1 MAKIETF
8 EDIKAWQ
15 KARQLNINIY
25 KATTKDLFSRDFALR
40 DQIRRSS
47 ISVLSNI
54 AEGFERESKQEFIR
68 FLSIAKASCGELRAQ
83 LYIAFDLKYISKEE
97 FEAFLPSALEVSK
110 MLGGFMT
117 YLKTYN
123 QKANNVVSEPE
134 VIYLSN
140 LKDE

>member
-15 KARQLNINIY
+15 KARQLNIDVY
-25 KATTKDLFSRDFALR
+25 KATNKDLFSRDFALR

-83 LYIAFDLKYISKEE
+83 LYIAYDLKYLSKEE
-97 FEAFLPSALEVSK
+97 FESLLNTALEVSK

-117 YLKTYN
+117 YLKEY
-123 QKANNVVSEPE
+123 KANYNVSEPDIE
-134 VIYLSN
+134 YLSN
-140 LKDE
+140 LKGK

>member
-1 MAKIETF
+1 MARIEKF

-15 KARQLNINIY
+15 KARQLNIDVY
-25 KATTKDLFSRDFALR
+25 KVTNKDLFSKDFALR

-83 LYIAFDLKYISKEE
+83 LYIAYDLKYISKEE
-97 FEAFLPSALEVSK
+97 FEPLLGSALDVSK

-117 YLKTYN
+117 YLKEFKKIN
-123 QKANNVVSEPE
+123 DNILREPE
-134 VIYLSN
+134 VTYLSN
-140 LKDE
+140 LHDI